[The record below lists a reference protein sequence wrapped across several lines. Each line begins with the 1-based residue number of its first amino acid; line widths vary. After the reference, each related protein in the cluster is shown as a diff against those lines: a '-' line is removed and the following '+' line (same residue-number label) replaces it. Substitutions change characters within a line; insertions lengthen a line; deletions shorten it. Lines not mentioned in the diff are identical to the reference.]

1 MLIETLPE
9 HSFPAPGNAE
19 PSRRACLTAILRMAG
34 MRPTRQR
41 LDLADR
47 LINRDRHVTA
57 EDLFVEAS
65 TAGQELSLATV
76 YNTLKQFQRAG
87 LVRELAKEGTRS
99 VFDTNTTSHHHY
111 YFKDDHTVI
120 DIPGNSVKVAGLP
133 EIPEGYEVDEVQVVV
148 RLRRR

>member
-1 MLIETLPE
+1 MLTQTVPE
-9 HSFPAPGNAE
+9 QSYPALGNEE

-57 EDLFVEAS
+57 EDLFMEVSA
-65 TAGQELSLATV
+65 AGQELSLATV
-76 YNTLKQFQRAG
+76 YNTLKQFQGSG
-87 LVRELAKEGTRS
+87 LVRELAKEGSRS
-99 VFDTNTTSHHHY
+99 VFDTNTTAHHHY
-111 YFKDDHTVI
+111 YVKDDHTVI
-120 DIPGNSVKVAGLP
+120 DIPGNTVRVSGLP
-133 EIPEGYEVDEVQVVV
+133 PIPEGYVVDEVQVVV